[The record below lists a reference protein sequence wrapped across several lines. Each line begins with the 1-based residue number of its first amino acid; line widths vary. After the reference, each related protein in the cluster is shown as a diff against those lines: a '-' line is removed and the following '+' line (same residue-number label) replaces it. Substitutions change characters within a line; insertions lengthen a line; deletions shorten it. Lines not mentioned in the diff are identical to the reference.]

1 MYPSLP
7 PQEPARY
14 VSQPAPSDSYRNE
27 PHYAQ
32 PPSAQSSWHAA
43 PPPQQQQHAAPTPDP
58 QPRYQSPERQFQPYA
73 SYAAPTAA
81 PASMV
86 PSAPM
91 ASPSRETAGFIASAP
106 PESPALSHA
115 SAQPPFA
122 DAGAWH
128 SQPPAAVAPEPSAHY
143 APPHPQP
150 SAPAP
155 SAPGA
160 PPARVYN
167 ETSFPSAPSA
177 NPWDEEPPELEQRQV
192 EAPLIE
198 F

>member
-14 VSQPAPSDSYRNE
+14 RAQPAPTEPYRNE
-27 PHYAQ
+27 PQYAQ
-32 PPSAQSSWHAA
+32 PASTPASWNAA
-43 PPPQQQQHAAPTPDP
+43 PAPAPQQQHAPPPDP

-73 SYAAPTAA
+73 SYGASAAAA
-81 PASMV
+81 SSMV

-91 ASPSRETAGFIASAP
+91 ASPSRETAGFVASAP
-106 PESPALSHA
+106 PESPALSHV
-115 SAQPPFA
+115 SAQPSFA
-122 DAGAWH
+122 EAGAWQ
-128 SQPPAAVAPEPSAHY
+128 SQAAPEPSAHY
-143 APPHPQP
+143 APPPHQP
-150 SAPAP
+150 SAPVP

-167 ETSFPSAPSA
+167 ETSFPTAPSA
-177 NPWDEEPPELEQRQV
+177 NPWDEEPPELEQRRT